1 MNQQMSDDQH
11 QPSLGMQRAAS
22 HSRRVFLL
30 GVLCGLVPFFLIL
43 LTLFS
48 KGEEAALAGFLSAL
62 LVELLATLLLVPL
75 SLFARSRP
83 LASGLFLFFPRPFA
97 LREPLPVRASP
108 GLVTELETPALLPQ
122 ECGFDDTSKRKR
134 HNTPAANVVSWP
146 DRF

>member
-11 QPSLGMQRAAS
+11 QPSLGMQKAAS

-75 SLFARSRP
+75 SLFAQSRP
-83 LASGLFLFFPRPFA
+83 LASGLFLPCVLVVCFETFGHFTLQPITACTSIQLLLAAAILFVSW
-97 LREPLPVRASP
+97 LRKRASA
-108 GLVTELETPALLPQ
+108 G
-122 ECGFDDTSKRKR
+122 
-134 HNTPAANVVSWP
+134 
-146 DRF
+146 